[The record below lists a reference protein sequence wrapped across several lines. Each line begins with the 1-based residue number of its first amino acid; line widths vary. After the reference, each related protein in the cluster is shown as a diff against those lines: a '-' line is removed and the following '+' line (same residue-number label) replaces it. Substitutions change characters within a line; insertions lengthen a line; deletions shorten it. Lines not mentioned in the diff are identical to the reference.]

1 MNQGTYPL
9 AASMINQFNRLD
21 QISNNLANINTN
33 GFKQEGTTETTFNY
47 YLQRAYE
54 ENIVPTKINT
64 VTNNIPKIDA
74 KFINSEMGPIAMT
87 GNALDFAL
95 NDPDTFFK
103 VQNANGDI
111 VYTRD
116 GSFKN
121 LDNFLVD
128 GNGNHVLNS
137 DNEPIVVEDNFAS
150 QIGVTKIAY
159 TNLEKIGDNTY
170 KLKNPNELEIFENN
184 DNLIVSYTPKRAKK
198 DEYNRTKGLKRL
210 EKKVKS
216 GKLTKDQINS
226 RGYNKYLHL
235 KNEINVE
242 IDYEKFYQ
250 DSYWD
255 GLKGYI
261 TNTNLSN
268 DAVIS
273 NYSNLWQ
280 IEKAFRMSKSDLEIR
295 PIYHFTRRR
304 IEAHISISFVAYS
317 IYKELERLLYLY
329 NAPFSVKK
337 AREIIH
343 NIYQIEVTLPD
354 SGVKQKVLLQ
364 MDEEQQFL
372 VNMIQNEISKSFG

>member
-47 YLQRAYE
+47 YLQRAQE

-64 VTNNIPKIDA
+64 VTNNIPKIDS

-121 LDNFLVD
+121 LDGFLVD
-128 GNGNHVLNS
+128 GNGNNVLNA
-137 DNEPIVVEDNFAS
+137 DNEPIVVEDNFAA
-150 QIGVTKIAY
+150 QIGVTKIPY

-184 DNLIVSYTPKRAKK
+184 DNLLVSGA
-198 DEYNRTKGLKRL
+198 
-210 EKKVKS
+210 
-216 GKLTKDQINS
+216 
-226 RGYNKYLHL
+226 
-235 KNEINVE
+235 
-242 IDYEKFYQ
+242 
-250 DSYWD
+250 
-255 GLKGYI
+255 
-261 TNTNLSN
+261 
-268 DAVIS
+268 
-273 NYSNLWQ
+273 
-280 IEKAFRMSKSDLEIR
+280 IEKSNVNSVSSMVELIDA
-295 PIYHFTRRR
+295 HRRFDQSQKAISSIDSLNASL
-304 IEAHISISFVAYS
+304 IEKIGSNT
-317 IYKELERLLYLY
+317 K
-329 NAPFSVKK
+329 
-337 AREIIH
+337 
-343 NIYQIEVTLPD
+343 
-354 SGVKQKVLLQ
+354 
-364 MDEEQQFL
+364 
-372 VNMIQNEISKSFG
+372 

>member
-9 AASMINQFNRLD
+9 AASMINQINRLD

-47 YLQRAYE
+47 YLQRAQE

-64 VTNNIPKIDA
+64 VTNNIPKIDS

-128 GNGNHVLNS
+128 GNGNNVLNA

-150 QIGVTKIAY
+150 QIGVTKIPY

-170 KLKNPNELEIFENN
+170 LPKNPNKMEIFENN
-184 DNLIVSYTPKRAKK
+184 DSLLVNGAIEKSNLNSVSSMVELIDAHRRFDQSQRA
-198 DEYNRTKGLKRL
+198 
-210 EKKVKS
+210 VKS
-216 GKLTKDQINS
+216 IDELNASLIDKIGSNTK
-226 RGYNKYLHL
+226 
-235 KNEINVE
+235 
-242 IDYEKFYQ
+242 
-250 DSYWD
+250 
-255 GLKGYI
+255 
-261 TNTNLSN
+261 
-268 DAVIS
+268 
-273 NYSNLWQ
+273 
-280 IEKAFRMSKSDLEIR
+280 
-295 PIYHFTRRR
+295 
-304 IEAHISISFVAYS
+304 
-317 IYKELERLLYLY
+317 
-329 NAPFSVKK
+329 
-337 AREIIH
+337 
-343 NIYQIEVTLPD
+343 
-354 SGVKQKVLLQ
+354 
-364 MDEEQQFL
+364 
-372 VNMIQNEISKSFG
+372 